1 MRLSPHLP
9 VLLSEAVDA
18 LSVREDG
25 IYVDCT
31 FGRGGHSR
39 ALLDRLGSKGR
50 LVALDKDRDA
60 VESTEARALSSD
72 SHFTLIHTGFVRLAE
87 QLERLGLL
95 GRVDGILMDLGVSSP
110 QLDTAERGFSFMR
123 DGPLDM
129 RMDVGAGLSAAEWL
143 ARVPEGELADVLRI
157 YGEERFARRISRA
170 VVEQRTQQAIVTTG
184 QLARLIDQAVPHREP
199 GKHPATRSFQAIRIY
214 LNDELGE
221 LEQGLAQT
229 LSVLKAGGRLAV
241 IAFHS
246 LEDRMVKRFMRDQER
261 GLAPHA
267 PKWAVPAPTLK
278 RVGKAIYASE
288 AEVAANPRARSAVM
302 RVAERLP

>member
-143 ARVPEGELADVLRI
+143 ARVRRGSWRTCCGFTAKSVSPAVFPALLWNSGRNRPLLR
-157 YGEERFARRISRA
+157 RA
-170 VVEQRTQQAIVTTG
+170 
-184 QLARLIDQAVPHREP
+184 
-199 GKHPATRSFQAIRIY
+199 SW
-214 LNDELGE
+214 
-221 LEQGLAQT
+221 
-229 LSVLKAGGRLAV
+229 
-241 IAFHS
+241 
-246 LEDRMVKRFMRDQER
+246 RD
-261 GLAPHA
+261 
-267 PKWAVPAPTLK
+267 
-278 RVGKAIYASE
+278 
-288 AEVAANPRARSAVM
+288 
-302 RVAERLP
+302 